1 MSLGNDVRSHLYN
14 LEKEEQNE
22 PRESRR
28 QKVVKIKGENSEME
42 KEKKLRYLANWR
54 ACSLKSSILLT
65 NPYQDRAKKPEGS
78 NHQYEK

>member
-42 KEKKLRYLANWR
+42 KEKKLRYLAN
-54 ACSLKSSILLT
+54 
-65 NPYQDRAKKPEGS
+65 
-78 NHQYEK
+78 